1 MPAHRHA
8 ADFPAALA
16 TLALVAAVAIAQ
28 TDPPPDV
35 ADTID
40 EALQDTAVPAEAVGA
55 SRIDPETVR
64 LLEEMFGAEG
74 ITVVDD
80 PQRATRAPREPGLQV
95 EVVTPGAPEI
105 QPYSPNAGGGSDWL
119 GKQIATAEYMDQQ
132 QREQEQKRAALR
144 AATGVVIVIGILV
157 LILRKPWASR
167 ELPRPA
173 PPPPAPDEEPPA
185 PDQEA

>member
-1 MPAHRHA
+1 MTR
-8 ADFPAALA
+8 FLQLLAALCLASAPSA
-16 TLALVAAVAIAQ
+16 TAPAQ

-64 LLEEMFGAEG
+64 VLEEMFGAEG
-74 ITVVDD
+74 IAVVDD
-80 PQRATRAPREPGLQV
+80 PQQVTRAPREPGLQV
-95 EVVTPGAPEI
+95 EVVTPGAPQI

-119 GKQIATAEYMDQQ
+119 GKQIASAEYMDQH

-144 AATGVVIVIGILV
+144 VATGVVIVIGILV
-157 LILRKPWASR
+157 LMLRKPWASR